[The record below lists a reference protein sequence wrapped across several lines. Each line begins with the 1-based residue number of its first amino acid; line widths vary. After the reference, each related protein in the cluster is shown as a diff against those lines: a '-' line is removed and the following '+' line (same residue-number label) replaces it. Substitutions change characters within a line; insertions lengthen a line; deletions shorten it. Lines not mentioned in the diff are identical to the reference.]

1 MTNQVM
7 KLLCAAVL
15 LMAFSVTAFPEPDV
29 TELKI
34 NVEVSIRPHL
44 VAAPLGTTSAYS
56 PLFLHVRSTS
66 PRIARARPRLATQ
79 LECTTRC
86 ACMCCSQ
93 VYGYHRL
100 HVLFDTP
107 GSH

>member
-44 VAAPLGTTSAYS
+44 VAALWALQALTHLCSFMYAAQAQGLLAHGLGWRHS
-56 PLFLHVRSTS
+56 
-66 PRIARARPRLATQ
+66 
-79 LECTTRC
+79 
-86 ACMCCSQ
+86 
-93 VYGYHRL
+93 
-100 HVLFDTP
+100 
-107 GSH
+107 